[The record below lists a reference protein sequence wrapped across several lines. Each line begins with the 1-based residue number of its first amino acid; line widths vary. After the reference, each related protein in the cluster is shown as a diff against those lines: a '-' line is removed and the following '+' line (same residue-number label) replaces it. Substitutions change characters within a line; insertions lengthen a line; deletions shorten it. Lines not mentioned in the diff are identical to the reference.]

1 MSSRSSAWKWDL
13 LHPHVA
19 DPGDGAPGPRELPGG
34 LVGYGGA
41 LYAFGGGTA
50 RHGTPEH
57 SGDLTKMGALNDLWR
72 YDPARRRMDEAGG

>member
-1 MSSRSSAWKWDL
+1 MS
-13 LHPHVA
+13 
-19 DPGDGAPGPRELPGG
+19 LPGG

-72 YDPARRRMDEAGG
+72 YDPDRRRLDEAGG